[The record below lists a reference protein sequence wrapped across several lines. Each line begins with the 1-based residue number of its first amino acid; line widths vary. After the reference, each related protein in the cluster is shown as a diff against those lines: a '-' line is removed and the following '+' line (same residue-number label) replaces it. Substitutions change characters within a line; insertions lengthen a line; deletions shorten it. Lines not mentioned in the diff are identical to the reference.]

1 MQSGC
6 SLLCA
11 LVPLFYSGRGCLVDI
26 ITKHLL
32 ECSLLCGDLCVL
44 SVLLSSLLCHMI
56 YKAQHLCY
64 LFSPVICAE
73 KECPPVGTARLGDP
87 HDGIAEWPGL
97 CAGQRCLAHP
107 PVLPAGCPWDGCWK
121 GASGS
126 LAAFLSEWP
135 PALKTCPLHLWQ
147 VTRSPC
153 QISDRKFKPKVCPKS
168 RDSWGNI
175 PRHVCL
181 LRLGE
186 PGFGAHLHCLS
197 EKCKACS
204 WQCWSPTAA
213 LGGTLICEEM
223 WN

>member
-1 MQSGC
+1 M
-6 SLLCA
+6 
-11 LVPLFYSGRGCLVDI
+11 
-26 ITKHLL
+26 
-32 ECSLLCGDLCVL
+32 
-44 SVLLSSLLCHMI
+44 
-56 YKAQHLCY
+56 
-64 LFSPVICAE
+64 
-73 KECPPVGTARLGDP
+73 
-87 HDGIAEWPGL
+87 
-97 CAGQRCLAHP
+97 
-107 PVLPAGCPWDGCWK
+107 LPAGCPWDGCWK

-213 LGGTLICEEM
+213 LGGTLIHLRNVKLNSWLLVKLRHGKDEASPGQRCNMREGK
-223 WN
+223 